1 MGFACDADWRIFGLM
16 AVLRKLI
23 QAVAL
28 IALMTGS
35 VYAQVAPL
43 PDNNKPPT
51 KGEKEKQAAD
61 AAYQSSLKSIPATQ
75 NTADPW
81 SDLRPSAPA
90 AAKKKQ
96 H

>member
-1 MGFACDADWRIFGLM
+1 VWKF
-16 AVLRKLI
+16 I

-35 VYAQVAPL
+35 VYAQVPAL

-51 KGEKEKQAAD
+51 KEEREKEAAD
-61 AAYQSSLKSIPATQ
+61 AAYRSSLKSVPATKS
-75 NTADPW
+75 ADPW
-81 SDLRPSAPA
+81 SDVRPSPPT

-96 H
+96 Q

>member
-1 MGFACDADWRIFGLM
+1 M

-28 IALMTGS
+28 IALTTGGA
-35 VYAQVAPL
+35 YAQVAPL
-43 PDNNKPPT
+43 PDNSTPPT
-51 KGEKEKQAAD
+51 KEEQEKKAAD
-61 AAYQSSLKSIPATQ
+61 DAYRSSLRRIPTTQ

-81 SDLRPSAPA
+81 GDVRPSAPTA

-96 H
+96 Q

>member
-1 MGFACDADWRIFGLM
+1 MD
-16 AVLRKLI
+16 VLRKFI

-43 PDNNKPPT
+43 PDNNTPPT
-51 KGEKEKQAAD
+51 KEEQEKKAAD
-61 AAYQSSLKSIPATQ
+61 AAYRSSLKTIPGTEKP
-75 NTADPW
+75 ADPW
-81 SDLRPSAPA
+81 GDVRPSPPTA

-96 H
+96 Q

>member
-1 MGFACDADWRIFGLM
+1 M
-16 AVLRKLI
+16 AVLRKFI

-28 IALMTGS
+28 IVVTTGG

-43 PDNNKPPT
+43 PDNNTPPT
-51 KGEKEKQAAD
+51 KEEKEKKANDD
-61 AAYQSSLKSIPATQ
+61 AYRSSLRSIPATE